1 MPSVWQI
8 LSWILALVTVI
19 TVAPARAQEVTV
31 FDVRKNLPMSDD
43 EPVYRDF
50 YINAGSNAGI
60 KSGMIITVI
69 RKRALYDPYQNNNPS
84 DLSVPVGELKVIHV
98 QKDMSVARLHRTF
111 DRDNMPILEFN
122 FILVG
127 DRLDLGTAHF
137 GGGEKVKR
145 PRHPPSQQ
153 PQRRRSWFLKSHNWQ
168 SRLKAWSLPQVSRY
182 LATNKPLLKCL
193 CKTETR

>member
-8 LSWILALVTVI
+8 LSWTLALITVVA
-19 TVAPARAQEVTV
+19 VAPARAQEVTV

-137 GGGEKVKR
+137 GGGEKSEKAKAPTKSAAAETPIMVPKK
-145 PRHPPSQQ
+145 
-153 PQRRRSWFLKSHNWQ
+153 PQ
-168 SRLKAWSLPQVSRY
+168 
-182 LATNKPLLKCL
+182 LAKPFESMEFASSKPVPGD
-193 CKTETR
+193 EQAPVEMPVQN